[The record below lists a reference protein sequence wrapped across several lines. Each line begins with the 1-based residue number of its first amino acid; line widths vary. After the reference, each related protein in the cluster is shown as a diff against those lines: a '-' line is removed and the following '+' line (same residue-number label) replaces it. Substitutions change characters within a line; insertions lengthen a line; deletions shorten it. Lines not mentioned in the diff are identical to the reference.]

1 MDNEAIEQLIRDHLG
16 TVGSKPNVVA
26 IGVGRRIVLSR
37 QSDEPCIWVGVER
50 KLPKSS
56 LRKEDLVPVELADA
70 RGFAI
75 RTDIVEVGKISLHG
89 EKHRPLRS
97 GCSIGRYK
105 GVKQGTFGGFAFSKT
120 YDSHVGLLSTHAT
133 LLPDRADERP
143 KSREI
148 IQPWMGRSPQD
159 VVGILGE
166 VIPIS
171 THHQKNLA
179 PLNFTETA
187 TFNLTDVTQLDT
199 RIIDDETR
207 LIHSISAGYE
217 GAKLSKVGSRTGL
230 THGYQLGY
238 ACARF
243 YLPYNSTREWFWMEA
258 IRVGGSD
265 GQAFSEPGD
274 SGALVYLS
282 ESHSKWPTVVGMVL
296 GGGDKVWFIT
306 RITTAF
312 ELLNLKPLPS
322 PHPSEPRLSS
332 GAELL
337 AAVASLKGGPGR
349 SRLTPLIAALV
360 IHHFEAAYSDDTAG
374 KVIFSAID
382 EHIRDLLTLCSKD
395 PEVLRSV
402 ADSIAPQIFQRNV
415 EALENVKL
423 EESMITRGLECLD
436 LIAARDQNLSVLREV
451 LRPILRVAEG
461 RSLLDVLSLK
471 IN

>member
-1 MDNEAIEQLIRDHLG
+1 
-16 TVGSKPNVVA
+16 
-26 IGVGRRIVLSR
+26 
-37 QSDEPCIWVGVER
+37 
-50 KLPKSS
+50 
-56 LRKEDLVPVELADA
+56 
-70 RGFAI
+70 
-75 RTDIVEVGKISLHG
+75 
-89 EKHRPLRS
+89 
-97 GCSIGRYK
+97 
-105 GVKQGTFGGFAFSKT
+105 
-120 YDSHVGLLSTHAT
+120 
-133 LLPDRADERP
+133 
-143 KSREI
+143 
-148 IQPWMGRSPQD
+148 
-159 VVGILGE
+159 
-166 VIPIS
+166 
-171 THHQKNLA
+171 
-179 PLNFTETA
+179 
-187 TFNLTDVTQLDT
+187 
-199 RIIDDETR
+199 
-207 LIHSISAGYE
+207 
-217 GAKLSKVGSRTGL
+217 
-230 THGYQLGY
+230 
-238 ACARF
+238 
-243 YLPYNSTREWFWMEA
+243 
-258 IRVGGSD
+258 
-265 GQAFSEPGD
+265 
-274 SGALVYLS
+274 
-282 ESHSKWPTVVGMVL
+282 MVL